1 MFQVRLKVQL
11 VLVDGAHCRVQ
22 IIVLPKQIPFVV
34 PTKLSTKTIVI
45 GGNALV
51 VQVCNY
57 Y

>member
-1 MFQVRLKVQL
+1 MFQVRLKVHL

-34 PTKLSTKTIVI
+34 QTKLSTKMIVI